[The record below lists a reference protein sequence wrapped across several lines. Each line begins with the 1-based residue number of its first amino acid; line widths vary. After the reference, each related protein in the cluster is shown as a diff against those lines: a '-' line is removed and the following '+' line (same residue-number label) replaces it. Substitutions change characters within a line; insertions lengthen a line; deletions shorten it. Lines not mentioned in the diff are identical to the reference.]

1 MYGDFAEPFDLYEC
15 QLAIIHCGS
24 HDDTALIELLW
35 QNIIDKG
42 ELILHS
48 VPVKICYHFTST
60 KFLSNYNT
68 LPILNANVIHSKV

>member
-24 HDDTALIELLW
+24 HDDAALIESLW

-42 ELILHS
+42 MSPS
-48 VPVKICYHFTST
+48 VLVCG
-60 KFLSNYNT
+60 
-68 LPILNANVIHSKV
+68 VVCVCVCVCVCVDE